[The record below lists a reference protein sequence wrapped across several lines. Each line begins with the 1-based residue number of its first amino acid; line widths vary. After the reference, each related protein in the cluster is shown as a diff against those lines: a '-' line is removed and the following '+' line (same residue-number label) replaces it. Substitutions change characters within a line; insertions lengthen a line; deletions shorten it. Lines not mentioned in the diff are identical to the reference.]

1 MLQRKPKVKGKV
13 FSIPVEQIEASP
25 FQARTQ
31 FDEQEI
37 ARLAL
42 SIMQN
47 GLLQPVSVR
56 KVGDKYQLIAGERRL
71 RACKM
76 AQLKEV
82 PAILCEYKDQQ
93 TAALGL
99 LENIQRQNLNP
110 FEQANGIREVIR
122 LWGCTQ
128 EEAAKRLGM
137 AQPTLNNKLRLLT
150 LTEEQ
155 QAFCLQHNLSERHA
169 RAVLR
174 IEQPEL
180 RTKVLEQ
187 FARQGMN
194 ARQADAY
201 VEKMVGQGAR
211 KKSIP
216 MIKDVRIFVNTIN
229 KAVRLMVEAGVPAST
244 QRKDGEG
251 YVEYIVH
258 IPVAET
264 AAARK

>member
-13 FSIPVEQIEASP
+13 LCIPTDQIEASP

-31 FDEQEI
+31 FDEEEI

-76 AQLKEV
+76 AKLKEV

-137 AQPTLNNKLRLLT
+137 AQPTLNNKLRLLS

-155 QAFCLQHNLSERHA
+155 QDFCVEHNLSERHA

-174 IEQPEL
+174 IEQPEQ

-187 FARQGMN
+187 FAKQGMN

-201 VEKMVGQGAR
+201 VEKLVGQTQR

-244 QRKDGEG
+244 KKTEG
-251 YVEYIVH
+251 TDYVEYIVH
-258 IPVAET
+258 IPLAQAVAKE
-264 AAARK
+264 